1 MPFSYPPSEV
11 PVDIN
16 DIDDIFK
23 EYNVPSPE
31 EVAVAAGIVGIII
44 AGIILGSMGVAA

>member
-16 DIDDIFK
+16 DNDDIFK
-23 EYNVPSPE
+23 EYSGADSD
-31 EVAVAAGIVGIII
+31 AVTAAIII
-44 AGIILGSMGVAA
+44 AGIIASIFLGASGVAA

>member
-11 PVDIN
+11 PVDID

-23 EYNVPSPE
+23 ENFGADRD
-31 EVAVAAGIVGIII
+31 AVTAAIIIVGIII
-44 AGIILGSMGVAA
+44 TGIFLGASGVAA